1 MRPTVFFR
9 CVATFAL
16 GSLLLLGGCGSLLTE
31 SASVGA
37 GVGGA
42 AVANSVTKNGA
53 VTAGI
58 GLGAQA
64 AAQAGVQYLERRTHK
79 AEQDEIAKVAGTLLP
94 GSVARWQIHHRLPIE
109 SDEQGQVTVSRII
122 AAPVPGATPAVD
134 TLSCKEI
141 VFSVDTQPKDRPP
154 ERAFYTAAICQ
165 DGPAWKWASAE
176 PATERWGSLQ

>member
-1 MRPTVFFR
+1 MRQTVLFH
-9 CVATFAL
+9 CVATFAF

-31 SASVGA
+31 GASVGA

-42 AVANSVTKNGA
+42 AAANAVTKNGA

-58 GLGAQA
+58 GLGARA

-79 AEQDEIAKVAGTLLP
+79 AEQDEIAMVAGTLLP
-94 GSVARWQIHHRLPIE
+94 GSIARWQISHRLPIE

-122 AAPVPGATPAVD
+122 AAPALAAD

-141 VFSVDTQPKDRPP
+141 VFSVDTEHENGPLQR
-154 ERAFYTAAICQ
+154 EFYTAAICQ
-165 DGPAWKWASAE
+165 DGNAWKWASAE